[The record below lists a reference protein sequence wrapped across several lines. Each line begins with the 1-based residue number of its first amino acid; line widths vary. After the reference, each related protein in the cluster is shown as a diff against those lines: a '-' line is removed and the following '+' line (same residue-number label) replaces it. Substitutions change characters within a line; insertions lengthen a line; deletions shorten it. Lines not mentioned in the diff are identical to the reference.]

1 MDASERI
8 AHIQQLQREAD
19 EGRERIRRRQ
29 EERESNPELEHD
41 FIMAEAA
48 ETQRRAPVQ
57 REAPAGALVYRER
70 HDALVTVP
78 EANADWSQWEAWLDG
93 HLEVLRSEVADSVAR
108 AIGLVIASTRKEI
121 EAKFKAEIA
130 DLRRAVAERDERA
143 KALAD
148 VKREFASERAERE
161 ALQLSAALAARDA
174 RITALE
180 DRLQMLLR
188 FLSLSGIDPPRGL

>member
-78 EANADWSQWEAWLDG
+78 EANADWSQWEAWLAG
-93 HLEVLRSEVADSVAR
+93 HLADLRAEVADTVSR
-108 AIGLVIASTRKEI
+108 AIGIAIATTRKEV
-121 EAKFKAEIA
+121 EAQFKAESA
-130 DLRRAVAERDERA
+130 DLNARRAGRA
-143 KALAD
+143 SRGHARPPAC
-148 VKREFASERAERE
+148 RA
-161 ALQLSAALAARDA
+161 
-174 RITALE
+174 
-180 DRLQMLLR
+180 
-188 FLSLSGIDPPRGL
+188 